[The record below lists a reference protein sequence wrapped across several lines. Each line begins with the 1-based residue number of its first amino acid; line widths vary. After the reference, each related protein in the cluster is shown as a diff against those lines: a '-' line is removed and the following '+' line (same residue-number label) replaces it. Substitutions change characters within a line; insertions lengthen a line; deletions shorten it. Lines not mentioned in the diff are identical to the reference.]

1 MSLTNQEIL
10 DDFQKLI
17 NHKVAKRELVEPEL
31 YNALGLLRD
40 FMHPIEG
47 SGSESNDPLRKSVQ
61 DCITKPDDLVTD
73 LRNDCKVLIDRTE
86 FQTLLLEIIS
96 DTDCTGTL
104 DSYISQLNIKT
115 HGDKQSF
122 VSGMV
127 YASLLTSKLPEF
139 VFRQIDIRK
148 R

>member
-1 MSLTNQEIL
+1 MSITNQEIL

-17 NHKVAKRELVEPEL
+17 NHKVAKREFVEPEL
-31 YNALGLLRD
+31 YNVLGLLQD
-40 FMHPIEG
+40 FMHPIED
-47 SGSESNDPLRKSVQ
+47 SGSESNSPLRKSVQ

-86 FQTLLLEIIS
+86 FQTILLETIS
-96 DTDCTGTL
+96 DADCSGSL
-104 DSYISQLNIKT
+104 DRYISSLNNV
-115 HGDKQSF
+115 DKQSF
-122 VSGMV
+122 ISGMV

-139 VFRQIDIRK
+139 VFRQIDVRS

>member
-1 MSLTNQEIL
+1 MSLSNQEIL
-10 DDFQKLI
+10 NDFQQLI
-17 NHKVAKRELVEPEL
+17 NKKVAAHQHVEPEL
-31 YNALGLLRD
+31 YNALGLLQD

-47 SGSESNDPLRKSVQ
+47 SGLESNDPLHKSVQ

-73 LRNDCKVLIDRTE
+73 LRNDCKVLIDHTE
-86 FQTLLLEIIS
+86 FQTMLLETIS
-96 DTDCTGTL
+96 DADCSGSL
-104 DSYISQLNIKT
+104 DRYISSLNNV
-115 HGDKQSF
+115 DKQSF
-122 VSGMV
+122 ISGMV

>member
-1 MSLTNQEIL
+1 MSLSNQEIL
-10 DDFQKLI
+10 NEFQKLI
-17 NHKVAKRELVEPEL
+17 NKKVAAHQHVEPEL
-31 YNALGLLRD
+31 YNALGLLQD

-61 DCITKPDDLVTD
+61 DCITKSDDLVTD

-86 FQTLLLEIIS
+86 FQTLILEIIS
-96 DTDCTGTL
+96 DADCSGEL
-104 DSYISQLNIKT
+104 NSYIQSLTNI
-115 HGDKQSF
+115 DKQSF
-122 VSGMV
+122 ISGMV

-139 VFRQIDIRK
+139 VFRQIDVRK